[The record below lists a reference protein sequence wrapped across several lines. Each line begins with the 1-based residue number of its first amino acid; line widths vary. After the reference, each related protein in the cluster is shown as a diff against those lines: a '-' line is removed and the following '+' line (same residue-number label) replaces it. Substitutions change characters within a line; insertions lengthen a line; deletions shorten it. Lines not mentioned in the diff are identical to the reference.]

1 MTPDVSI
8 IVPFSSAEENVVPLL
23 KQVRRLR
30 DGIGNTDKGIFVHDG
45 SQDGT
50 GQTNFYYHL
59 EGDRELSGKYLTT
72 QRDFGQQLWP
82 RRPAAAR
89 FFASCFLRAKPALL
103 SSFRSKPFAG
113 E

>member
-30 DGIGNTDKGIFVHDG
+30 DGIGNTDKGLFVR